1 MLLLHESTVLP
12 AEIDTLGHM
21 NVRYYMERMDRANV
35 ALMTRLGVNTDAGV
49 FLRRTDTYSRFRR
62 EQFEG
67 AALHTLG
74 GVLDVSENG
83 MRSFVE
89 IRNATDNEVAASFV
103 AVTRIIDANSRQ
115 PRPFPVAAVRESE
128 GCRVTIPPHGQPR
141 SISLDPPRT
150 DVSVADLDRRIPDS
164 ETTGMI
170 SGRREA
176 LVEQED
182 VDAEG
187 WLREDID
194 VMFLPFLRAVRAGG
208 APPGP
213 PVFRTADGRRV
224 GWAVMESRNL
234 AYARPR
240 LGERLVHYS
249 ADLALAEKSRLS
261 RRWALSRDTGQLLG
275 ISDTVGICIDLDARR
290 AVDWPEEIRR
300 LIEANLQS
308 DLA

>member
-115 PRPFPVAAVRESE
+115 SRARFPLRRYGKARAA
-128 GCRVTIPPHGQPR
+128 
-141 SISLDPPRT
+141 
-150 DVSVADLDRRIPDS
+150 A
-164 ETTGMI
+164 
-170 SGRREA
+170 
-176 LVEQED
+176 
-182 VDAEG
+182 
-187 WLREDID
+187 
-194 VMFLPFLRAVRAGG
+194 
-208 APPGP
+208 
-213 PVFRTADGRRV
+213 
-224 GWAVMESRNL
+224 
-234 AYARPR
+234 
-240 LGERLVHYS
+240 
-249 ADLALAEKSRLS
+249 
-261 RRWALSRDTGQLLG
+261 
-275 ISDTVGICIDLDARR
+275 
-290 AVDWPEEIRR
+290 
-300 LIEANLQS
+300 
-308 DLA
+308 